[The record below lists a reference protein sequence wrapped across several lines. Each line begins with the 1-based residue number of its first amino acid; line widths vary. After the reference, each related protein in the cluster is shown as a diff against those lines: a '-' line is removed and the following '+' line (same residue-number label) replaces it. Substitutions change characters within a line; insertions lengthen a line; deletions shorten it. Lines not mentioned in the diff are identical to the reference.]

1 MQGDPLSS
9 VLFKL
14 FLSDFDKEMKKIST
28 PKISLYNTK
37 LEIAYLQ
44 FVDDIALLADNHLYL
59 QKLINITQEYF
70 ISNRLKIN
78 ENKTKTV
85 IFRKGGIPKKHD
97 VYYLNN
103 QKLEIVQAYKY
114 LGVNFQSTGKFH
126 VTAKEV
132 VNKSKQKINAI

>member
-1 MQGDPLSS
+1 M
-9 VLFKL
+9 
-14 FLSDFDKEMKKIST
+14 
-28 PKISLYNTK
+28 
-37 LEIAYLQ
+37 
-44 FVDDIALLADNHLYL
+44 DDIALLADNHLYL